1 MPDLDLEGIIHDL
14 NNVFQTIGE
23 SADLLRSDPNWT
35 RVAGTLQR
43 SVERGQ
49 RIVGGLIE
57 SNRSGADLAPVV
69 DNAIQFAR
77 DYLEAAHGPKIEF
90 SQHIEPGRRV
100 RGDAAEWER
109 VFVNLLL
116 NAAEAGATHVCIE
129 ARDGVINVSDDGHGI
144 PPGLLPQIFQPRVT
158 TKSIMAGLGLY
169 IVQSIVEQNGGS
181 VTAANRTTGGAVF
194 TIRGAG

>member
-23 SADLLRSDPNWT
+23 SADLLKSDSNWT

-49 RIVGGLIE
+49 RIVGSLVE
-57 SNRSGADLAPVV
+57 SNRAAAELGPVV
-69 DNAIQFAR
+69 ENAVQFAR
-77 DYLEAAHGPKIEF
+77 DYLEAAQGPKIEF
-90 SQHIEPGRRV
+90 AQQIEPGVRV

-129 ARDGVINVSDDGHGI
+129 ASEGLMRLSDDGHGV
-144 PPGLLPQIFQPRVT
+144 PPDLLPRIFQPRVS

-181 VTAANRTTGGAVF
+181 VTADNRQTGGAIF
-194 TIRGAG
+194 TIRGV

>member
-1 MPDLDLEGIIHDL
+1 MPDLDLEGLIHDL

-23 SADLLRSDPNWT
+23 SADLLRSDPNWA

-57 SNRSGADLAPVV
+57 SNRSGADLLPVADSAV
-69 DNAIQFAR
+69 QFAR

-90 SQHIEPGRRV
+90 SQHIETGMRV

-109 VFVNLLL
+109 VLVNLLL
-116 NAAEAGATHVCIE
+116 NATEAGATHVCIE
-129 ARDGVINVSDDGHGI
+129 ACAGVITVSDDGHGI
-144 PPGLLPQIFQPRVT
+144 PPSLLPQIFQPRVS

-169 IVQSIVEQNGGS
+169 IVQSVVEQNGGR
-181 VTAANRTTGGAVF
+181 VTAANRETGGAEF
-194 TIRGAG
+194 TISVA